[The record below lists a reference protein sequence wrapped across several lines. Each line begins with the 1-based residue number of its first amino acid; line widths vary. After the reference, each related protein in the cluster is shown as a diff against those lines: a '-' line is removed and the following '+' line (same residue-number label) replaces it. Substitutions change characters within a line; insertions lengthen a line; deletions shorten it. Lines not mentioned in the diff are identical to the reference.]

1 MLHCIKELTRLTG
14 PYEDISNL
22 IEQIGFKLSNTL
34 LFRPNEARAL
44 SALFRT
50 GGLTRASLAR
60 ELDLTRST
68 TGTLVQNLVDAG
80 LARERESTTGN
91 EAEPKVGRPGIVV
104 EIAGSGV
111 FFLGAYI
118 GVNRIDVIAIDL
130 SGTVRAKATRPF
142 SGAASRP
149 AQAMELIVALVD
161 EVRRTL
167 PPGARPHGLN
177 VALPGFLDGDG
188 ETFHAAILGWHGVS
202 LAQPISES
210 IDLDVPVL
218 LENDANAVAVAETYR
233 SAPPDGKGDDS
244 LVVLIENGVGGGIV
258 SNGKLHRGQLGGAG
272 EIGHMPIGEAGFV
285 YDAVRPGRWETFI
298 GKDALLARY
307 AHISGVIGSLDAFI
321 AVLASGDPTAL
332 ACARDWARWLV
343 RGLAT
348 LACVLQPGRIIL
360 AGSVSAIYPF
370 VAEQTEALLAAS
382 LIEGYPMPRIE
393 TSSTGNDGPALG
405 AAYLL
410 HQAMLAGNTRPHMRD
425 VAVL

>member
-233 SAPPDGKGDDS
+233 SAPP
-244 LVVLIENGVGGGIV
+244 
-258 SNGKLHRGQLGGAG
+258 
-272 EIGHMPIGEAGFV
+272 
-285 YDAVRPGRWETFI
+285 GR
-298 GKDALLARY
+298 
-307 AHISGVIGSLDAFI
+307 
-321 AVLASGDPTAL
+321 
-332 ACARDWARWLV
+332 
-343 RGLAT
+343 
-348 LACVLQPGRIIL
+348 QGR
-360 AGSVSAIYPF
+360 
-370 VAEQTEALLAAS
+370 
-382 LIEGYPMPRIE
+382 
-393 TSSTGNDGPALG
+393 
-405 AAYLL
+405 
-410 HQAMLAGNTRPHMRD
+410 
-425 VAVL
+425 